1 MPTLQLTSPPNDFSF
16 SLDVESD
23 ACTYQHA
30 DQSKPRRPVSRIL
43 SLQNSES
50 GWMAHRKTC
59 FKLLVS
65 SYPPPQPFSVNSQ
78 TALDSFPMRVHN
90 SPAEALSASP
100 HELIKIP
107 CVIFLHLLQGRIFS
121 HVWMLAVC
129 ERVLTV
135 SDALYSICHVQRYD
149 PTEALAG
156 RMDKLLQGTL
166 LRVLSGTI
174 RRTQQI

>member
-1 MPTLQLTSPPNDFSF
+1 MAGWLTG
-16 SLDVESD
+16 
-23 ACTYQHA
+23 
-30 DQSKPRRPVSRIL
+30 KPVSSSW
-43 SLQNSES
+43 SL
-50 GWMAHRKTC
+50 
-59 FKLLVS
+59 
-65 SYPPPQPFSVNSQ
+65 PPPQPFSVNSQ

-90 SPAEALSASP
+90 APAEALSASP

-135 SDALYSICHVQRYD
+135 SDALYSICHVQRYV

-156 RMDKLLQGTL
+156 RMDKLLQGAL

-174 RRTQQI
+174 RRTQQIKAKPDTKEAILVFFYISKTQFSRL

>member
-1 MPTLQLTSPPNDFSF
+1 
-16 SLDVESD
+16 
-23 ACTYQHA
+23 
-30 DQSKPRRPVSRIL
+30 
-43 SLQNSES
+43 
-50 GWMAHRKTC
+50 
-59 FKLLVS
+59 
-65 SYPPPQPFSVNSQ
+65 
-78 TALDSFPMRVHN
+78 MRVHN
-90 SPAEALSASP
+90 APAEALSASP

-135 SDALYSICHVQRYD
+135 SDALYSICHVQRYV

-156 RMDKLLQGTL
+156 RMDKLLQGAL

-174 RRTQQI
+174 RRTQQIKAKPDTKEAILVFFYISKTQFSRL